1 MKAFLMHE
9 DSDFRVELPANADD
23 LIADLELEVLFTAMA
38 GGDPFLFEVAKCA
51 VLSTLTDAGSIS
63 YRQTML
69 RDCIANPALIRELY
83 TLAVDALDA
92 QRKVFGSLFRDSP
105 KAIVSWSVEVLGV
118 LADFMARLRAL
129 ADEHGSEAGAPGFK
143 RFFAMLS
150 EQLDDQY
157 MATVRTQL
165 DELRFG
171 RGMLISAEL
180 GPGNRG
186 AGYVLRRGRRLGRL
200 QRLLDRSGHTFTV
213 PDRDESGFRALRQ
226 LEDRGLARVAN
237 AVAQATDHVLS
248 FFKMLRI
255 ETGYYV
261 ACLNLLDR
269 LNELGE
275 PTCFPIRGN
284 TSGARAVGRRP
295 VRPVPRADRRP
306 AGCRQ
311 SARRRRQDVDLHH
324 RREPGGEIDLPAC
337 GRTRA
342 ADARRRDVRRRRV
355 VQRRSPRRPV
365 HALQTRGGRGA
376 RKRQARRG
384 AAQNERDRR
393 RDRAGLDAALQ
404 RVVLVDQRTR
414 GRRDRPSGRS
424 GDDRRRRQG
433 AVRHPPVRTCGRLPR
448 RGPARGAV
456 SACGARRRPAA
467 HVRAD
472 RGRAAD
478 DLVWRRL
485 VRAGVRR
492 AARGGRTRCGVSR
505 PRSARWACSY
515 WRYRWRCSPR

>member
-51 VLSTLTDAGSIS
+51 VLSTLTDAGSIL

-275 PTCFPIRGN
+275 PTCFP
-284 TSGARAVGRRP
+284 TAV
-295 VRPVPRADRRP
+295 
-306 AGCRQ
+306 
-311 SARRRRQDVDLHH
+311 
-324 RREPGGEIDLPAC
+324 
-337 GRTRA
+337 T
-342 ADARRRDVRRRRV
+342 
-355 VQRRSPRRPV
+355 
-365 HALQTRGGRGA
+365 
-376 RKRQARRG
+376 
-384 AAQNERDRR
+384 
-393 RDRAGLDAALQ
+393 
-404 RVVLVDQRTR
+404 
-414 GRRDRPSGRS
+414 
-424 GDDRRRRQG
+424 
-433 AVRHPPVRTCGRLPR
+433 R
-448 RGPARGAV
+448 RGPAL
-456 SACGARRRPAA
+456 SADGLYDPCLALTAGRP
-467 HVRAD
+467 VVGNRL
-472 RGRAAD
+472 AAD
-478 DLVWRRL
+478 AKTLIFITGANQGGKSTFLRAVGLAQLMLGAGMFVGAESFSADLRDGLFTHFKREEDEALESGKLDEELRRMSAIVDEIGPGSML
-485 VRAGVRR
+485 LCNESFSSTNEREGAGIARQVVQAMIDAGVRVLFVTHQFELAGGFHAAGLPEALFLR
-492 AARGGRTRCGVSR
+492 AERDADRRRTFELIEGEPLMTSYGEDSFEQVFGVPLEAEAEDPVR
-505 PRSARWACSY
+505 R
-515 WRYRWRCSPR
+515 

>member
-23 LIADLELEVLFTAMA
+23 LIADLELELLFTAMA

-51 VLSTLTDAGSIS
+51 VLSTLTDAGSIL

-275 PTCFPIRGN
+275 PTCFP
-284 TSGARAVGRRP
+284 TAV
-295 VRPVPRADRRP
+295 
-306 AGCRQ
+306 
-311 SARRRRQDVDLHH
+311 
-324 RREPGGEIDLPAC
+324 
-337 GRTRA
+337 T
-342 ADARRRDVRRRRV
+342 
-355 VQRRSPRRPV
+355 
-365 HALQTRGGRGA
+365 
-376 RKRQARRG
+376 
-384 AAQNERDRR
+384 
-393 RDRAGLDAALQ
+393 
-404 RVVLVDQRTR
+404 
-414 GRRDRPSGRS
+414 
-424 GDDRRRRQG
+424 
-433 AVRHPPVRTCGRLPR
+433 R
-448 RGPARGAV
+448 RGPAL
-456 SACGARRRPAA
+456 SADGLYDPCLALTAGRP
-467 HVRAD
+467 VVGNRL
-472 RGRAAD
+472 AAD
-478 DLVWRRL
+478 AKTLIFITGANQGGKSTFLRAVGLAQLMLGAGMFVGAESFSADLRDGLFTHFKREEDEALESGKLDEELRRMSAIVDEIGPGSML
-485 VRAGVRR
+485 LCNESFSSTNEREGAGIARQVVQAMIDAGVRVLFVTHQFELAGGFHAAGLPEALFLR
-492 AARGGRTRCGVSR
+492 AERDADRRRTFELIEGEPLMTSYGEDSFEQVFGVPLEAEAEDPVR
-505 PRSARWACSY
+505 R
-515 WRYRWRCSPR
+515 

>member
-51 VLSTLTDAGSIS
+51 VLSTLTDAGSIL

-275 PTCFPIRGN
+275 PTCFP
-284 TSGARAVGRRP
+284 TAV
-295 VRPVPRADRRP
+295 
-306 AGCRQ
+306 
-311 SARRRRQDVDLHH
+311 
-324 RREPGGEIDLPAC
+324 
-337 GRTRA
+337 T
-342 ADARRRDVRRRRV
+342 
-355 VQRRSPRRPV
+355 
-365 HALQTRGGRGA
+365 
-376 RKRQARRG
+376 
-384 AAQNERDRR
+384 
-393 RDRAGLDAALQ
+393 
-404 RVVLVDQRTR
+404 
-414 GRRDRPSGRS
+414 
-424 GDDRRRRQG
+424 
-433 AVRHPPVRTCGRLPR
+433 R
-448 RGPARGAV
+448 RGPAL
-456 SACGARRRPAA
+456 SADGLYDPCLALTAGRP
-467 HVRAD
+467 VVGNRL
-472 RGRAAD
+472 AAD
-478 DLVWRRL
+478 AKTLIFITGANQGGKSTFLRAVGLAQLMLGAGMFVGAESFSADLRDGLFTHFKREEDEALESGKLDEELRRMSAIVDEIGPGSML
-485 VRAGVRR
+485 LCNESFSSTNEREGAGIARQVVQAMIDAGVRVLFVTHQFELAGGFHAAGLPEALFLR
-492 AARGGRTRCGVSR
+492 AERDADRRRTFELIEGEPLMTSYGEDSFEQVFGVPLEAEDPVR
-505 PRSARWACSY
+505 R
-515 WRYRWRCSPR
+515 

>member
-23 LIADLELEVLFTAMA
+23 LIADLELELLFTAMA

-51 VLSTLTDAGSIS
+51 VLSTLTDAGSIL

-275 PTCFPIRGN
+275 PTCFP
-284 TSGARAVGRRP
+284 TAV
-295 VRPVPRADRRP
+295 
-306 AGCRQ
+306 
-311 SARRRRQDVDLHH
+311 
-324 RREPGGEIDLPAC
+324 
-337 GRTRA
+337 T
-342 ADARRRDVRRRRV
+342 
-355 VQRRSPRRPV
+355 
-365 HALQTRGGRGA
+365 
-376 RKRQARRG
+376 
-384 AAQNERDRR
+384 
-393 RDRAGLDAALQ
+393 
-404 RVVLVDQRTR
+404 
-414 GRRDRPSGRS
+414 
-424 GDDRRRRQG
+424 
-433 AVRHPPVRTCGRLPR
+433 R
-448 RGPARGAV
+448 RGPAL
-456 SACGARRRPAA
+456 SADGLYDPCLALTAGRP
-467 HVRAD
+467 VVGNRL
-472 RGRAAD
+472 AAD
-478 DLVWRRL
+478 AKTLIFITGANQGGKSTFLRAVGLAQLMLGAGMFVGAESFSADLRDGLFTHFKREEDEALESGKLDEELRRMSAIVDEIGPGSML
-485 VRAGVRR
+485 LCNESFSSTNEREGAGIARQVVQAMIDAGVRVLFVTHQFELAGGFHAAGLPEALFLR
-492 AARGGRTRCGVSR
+492 AERDADRRRTFELIEGEPLMTSYGEDSFEQVFGVPLEAEDPVR
-505 PRSARWACSY
+505 R
-515 WRYRWRCSPR
+515 